1 MSTEVEIFNAW
12 CDKEIAKHDKQGDF
26 IILDAASV
34 KAAQHAIEQQ
44 LVAKYDDKYT
54 SDNGF
59 ILDVIS

>member
-12 CDKEIAKHDKQGDF
+12 CDKEIAKHGKQGDF
-26 IILDAASV
+26 VILDAASV

-44 LVAKYDDKYT
+44 LVAKYDAKYS

>member
-26 IILDAASV
+26 VILDAASV
-34 KAAQHAIEQQ
+34 KDAQHAIEQQ
-44 LVAKYDDKYT
+44 LVAKYNAKYST
-54 SDNGF
+54 QTKF